1 MFALVDCNNFYASC
15 QRVFEPHLIGKPIVV
30 LSNNDGCVI
39 ARSNEAK
46 ALGVPMGAPAFEYK
60 KLFEDNNIFV
70 YSSNYAL
77 YGDMSSRVMNMLSTF
92 SPEIEVYSIDE
103 AFLKFKGFELFNLE
117 EYGVQI
123 QRSVSKGT
131 GIPISI
137 GFAPTKALAK
147 VANKIAKK
155 YPDKTKSV
163 YVIDTEEKRIK
174 ALKWTKIEDVW
185 GIGRNHAKRLQTL
198 KITNAYQFTQL
209 SNEWVKNE
217 MSVVGLRL
225 KRELEG
231 KPTLDLETI
240 QNKKAIATT
249 RSFEKMHN
257 KIEDI
262 AERVA
267 TFTASCAEKLRRQN
281 SHCSMIMV
289 FIQTNYFRKDQPQYS
304 RKIIINT
311 DFPTNSTIELN
322 HYAQIGLKAIFSAG
336 YKYKKAGVIV
346 MGITP
351 NSQTQLSLFNT
362 SNAKHQPIMSVVDRL
377 NRSYGTNKIKFGGQ
391 DFGRQWKMKQEKL
404 SANYSTKIKEIIT
417 VSV

>member
-185 GIGRNHAKRLQTL
+185 GIGRNHAKRLQAL

-249 RSFEKMHN
+249 RSFEKMHD

-346 MGITP
+346 MGISP

>member
-185 GIGRNHAKRLQTL
+185 GIGRNHAKRLQAL

-249 RSFEKMHN
+249 RSFEKMHD

-336 YKYKKAGVIV
+336 YQYKKAGVIV

-377 NRSYGTNKIKFGGQ
+377 NRSYGSNKIKFGGQ